1 MNFPRN
7 LQDILG
13 NLTEICA
20 ELAQHEAGIAHEQA
34 AHAVKLANDVTEF
47 RQYQQ
52 QQADEEERKC
62 QEHEQLKRELVQ
74 QDQNLAD
81 EIMKLE
87 TEHKQLV
94 AHRTELFDQ
103 VDCINNRLTK
113 LAETLGKLNDERNDL
128 HKRWCNEVAAPANAG
143 MSQADKV
150 NAIASTRGV
159 GPIAVKPAPQ
169 KKMSRREWVK
179 ALDGGWTD
187 EQVNTIV
194 RRIGDLMTGRVH
206 QSCVFCFGLDYDG
219 DTGPWTIKD
228 LYQLGKDYGVPFP
241 G

>member
-20 ELAQHEAGIAHEQA
+20 ELAQHEAGVAHKQA
-34 AHAVKLANDVTEF
+34 AHAVKLANGVTEF
-47 RQYQQ
+47 RQYQ

-74 QDQNLAD
+74 QDQNLAN
-81 EIMKLE
+81 EITKLE
-87 TEHKQLV
+87 TEHKQLM
-94 AHRTELFDQ
+94 ARRTELFEQ
-103 VDCINNRLTK
+103 ANCITSRLTK

-143 MSQADKV
+143 MSQVDKV
-150 NAIASTRGV
+150 NATANTLGV

-187 EQVNTIV
+187 EQVTTIV

-206 QSCVFCFGLDYDG
+206 QSCVFYFGHDYD
-219 DTGPWTIKD
+219 DTESWTVKD
-228 LYQLGKDYGVPFP
+228 LYQLGEDCGVPFP